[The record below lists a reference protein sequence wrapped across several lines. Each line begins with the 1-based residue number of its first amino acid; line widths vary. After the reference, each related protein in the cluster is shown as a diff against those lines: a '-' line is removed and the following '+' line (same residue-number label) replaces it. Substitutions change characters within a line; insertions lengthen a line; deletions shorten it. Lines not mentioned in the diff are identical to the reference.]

1 MKLLESTVRVVL
13 LCLELRSAAAAAAR
27 KAAATQRRTE
37 EEDLSSALGPTT
49 TGTNVFPQN
58 HIAL

>member
-13 LCLELRSAAAAAAR
+13 LCLELRSAAAAAR